1 MNRRVAWTLVLLW
14 SASVWAQEP
23 SRPNLSGTWTM
34 VRSQS
39 RIQFPLPGVTLLRID
54 HKDDVFKLS
63 HTFAEK
69 GRSATYDSENTTDGK
84 ETIRKESGHVFF
96 ERAFWEGNRL
106 VIVTR
111 TETDL
116 GKRTVTSKYALS
128 PDGNTLA
135 EETRLTGPMKY
146 EETRVFRRAD
156 GEPSP
161 AWPRLTVK
169 PLGWGQEDGRYAA
182 GQPILLQLAITNDQ
196 PVPVELRLRDHGK
209 DGSQERLWSLAA
221 RITDQHGKLL
231 TRTCCHEE
239 DDWWSSDIAVSD
251 SCDPHEC
258 EMPGDY
264 VTLAPG
270 QTVLRTAELNSLVW
284 NCPALRE
291 MHRTSLPAGAYD
303 VQLTVDGLVSEP
315 LRIVV
320 E

>member
-1 MNRRVAWTLVLLW
+1 MNRRAAWTLVLLS

-23 SRPNLSGTWTM
+23 SRPNFSGTWTM

-54 HKDDVFKLS
+54 HKDGVFRLS
-63 HTFAEK
+63 YTFAEK
-69 GRSATYDSENTTDGK
+69 GRSTTSDSEITTDGK

-96 ERAFWEGNRL
+96 VRGSWEGNRL

-111 TETDL
+111 TKTDL
-116 GKRTVTSKYALS
+116 GKSTVTQKYSLS

-135 EETRLTGPMKY
+135 EETRFTGYLNY
-146 EETRVFRRAD
+146 EETRVFRRTD

-161 AWPRLTVK
+161 AWPRLTLK
-169 PLGWGQEDGRYAA
+169 PLGWGHDDGHYGADKD
-182 GQPILLQLAITNDQ
+182 ILLQLAITNDQ

-209 DGSQERLWSLAA
+209 NGSQERLWSLAA
-221 RITDQHGKLL
+221 RITDAQGKVL
-231 TRTCCHEE
+231 TRSCCHEE
-239 DDWWSSDIAVSD
+239 DDWWSSDIAISE
-251 SCDPHEC
+251 SCLPGAC

-291 MHRTSLPAGAYD
+291 MHRTSLPAGTYD
-303 VQLTVDGLVSEP
+303 VQLTVDGLISEP